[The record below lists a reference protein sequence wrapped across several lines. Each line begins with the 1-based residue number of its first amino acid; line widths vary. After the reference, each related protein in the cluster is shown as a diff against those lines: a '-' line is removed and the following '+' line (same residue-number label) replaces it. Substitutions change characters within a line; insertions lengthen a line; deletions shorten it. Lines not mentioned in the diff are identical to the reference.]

1 MVNFMR
7 TQSHYYV
14 IPYTISLVYRYKSL
28 QIVVSHRTNAGI

>member
-7 TQSHYYV
+7 TQSNYYV
-14 IPYTISLVYRYKSL
+14 IQYTIRLVYHYKSL

>member
-14 IPYTISLVYRYKSL
+14 IPYIVSLVYRYKSL